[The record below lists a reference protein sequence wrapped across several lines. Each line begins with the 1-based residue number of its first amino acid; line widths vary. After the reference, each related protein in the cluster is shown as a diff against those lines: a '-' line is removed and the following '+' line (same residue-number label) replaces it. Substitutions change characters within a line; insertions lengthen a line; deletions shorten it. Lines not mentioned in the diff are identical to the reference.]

1 MIVFGIFLLIVAVMN
16 PELVA
21 LWGIGI
27 IAIFVGMVL
36 AVAGAIGRGG
46 GVVADHAAAC
56 AGWRLAA
63 QPVAP
68 RRRPARSCTSDDEPR
83 RA

>member
-27 IAIFVGMVL
+27 IAIFVGLVL
-36 AVAGAIGRGG
+36 AVCRRRGQRRSAAGATTT
-46 GVVADHAAAC
+46 DL
-56 AGWRLAA
+56 WRL
-63 QPVAP
+63 PSP
-68 RRRPARSCTSDDEPR
+68 ETARSR
-83 RA
+83 

>member
-1 MIVFGIFLLIVAVMN
+1 MIVFGIFLLIVAAMN

-36 AVAGAIGRGG
+36 AVAGAIGRGVG
-46 GVVADHAAAC
+46 G
-56 AGWRLAA
+56 
-63 QPVAP
+63 
-68 RRRPARSCTSDDEPR
+68 RRHYY
-83 RA
+83 